1 MAKNIY
7 DLFNERKNGI
17 DYLVEGLDPTEF
29 ADLEAYEDLDAAA
42 EALETITTEAT
53 NEMIEF
59 QAASYLEDLVL
70 ENMMYTDFDEEK
82 IQATMEAAKEEKK
95 EGLGQKIKN
104 LWARIKEWFARVIR
118 TISTHFQSG
127 ESLVAKYRKQ
137 IPTAM
142 NQSKAKISYRPF
154 NDPDNVKKQIEG
166 MVGRL
171 KVVGKS
177 KEQILGLVG
186 LSDKGGAKEKVENIA
201 YTKKE
206 KVEQPISGMKA
217 DVVIQWAGDK
227 KVHID
232 GLKKMQKDLDGEFKQ
247 MLAEI
252 NKGEGKNKAEDAA
265 NFQFG
270 IGVANSLIS
279 HMIVCVKQICNVCT
293 AIIRK
298 ALSGKHDPEKKV
310 NTTAA
315 NSQDRQDELKFNKKA
330 YNKGYSAK
338 DANAMSRKKVGVQY
352 GPEQASYEPDVEGL
366 EEGFEPDFEF
376 IDEVEE
382 NNNDIEW

>member
-17 DYLVEGLDPTEF
+17 DYLVEGLDPSEY
-29 ADLEAYEDLDAAA
+29 ADFEAYEDLDVAA
-42 EALETITTEAT
+42 EALETITTEST
-53 NEMIEF
+53 NELMEF
-59 QAASYLEDLVL
+59 QAAAYLEDLVL
-70 ENMMYTDFDEEK
+70 ENMMYNDFDEER
-82 IQATMEAAKEEKK
+82 IQATMEAANEEKK

-104 LWARIKEWFARVIR
+104 LWARIKEWFARVIK
-118 TISTHFQSG
+118 TITTHFQSG
-127 ESLVAKYRKQ
+127 ETLVAKYRKQ

-142 NQSKAKISYRPF
+142 NQSTAKISYRPF
-154 NDPDNVKKQIEG
+154 NDPESVKKQIES

-206 KVEQPISGMKA
+206 KVEQPISSMKA
-217 DVVIQWAGDK
+217 DVVIKWAGDK

-247 MLAEI
+247 MLADI
-252 NKGEGKNKAEDAA
+252 NKGDGKNKAEDAA

-298 ALSGKHDPEKKV
+298 AISGKYDPDKKV
-310 NTTAA
+310 DTTAA

-338 DANAMSRKKVGVQY
+338 DANAMSRKKMGVTY
-352 GPEQASYEPDVEGL
+352 GPEKASYVPDVEGL

>member
-17 DYLVEGLDPTEF
+17 DYLVEGLDPSEY
-29 ADLEAYEDLDAAA
+29 ADLEAYEDLDVAA
-42 EALETITTEAT
+42 EALETITTEST
-53 NEMIEF
+53 NELIEF
-59 QAASYLEDLVL
+59 QAAAYLEDLVL
-70 ENMMYTDFDEEK
+70 ENMMYNDFDEEK

-118 TISTHFQSG
+118 TITTHFQSG
-127 ESLVAKYRKQ
+127 ETLVAKYRKQ

-154 NDPDNVKKQIEG
+154 NDPESVKKQIEA

-201 YTKKE
+201 YSKKE
-206 KVEQPISGMKA
+206 KVEQPISSMKA
-217 DVVIQWAGDK
+217 DVVIKWAGDK

-247 MLAEI
+247 MLADI
-252 NKGEGKNKAEDAA
+252 NKGDGKNKAEDAS

-298 ALSGKHDPEKKV
+298 AISGKHDPDKKV
-310 NTTAA
+310 DTTAA

-338 DANAMSRKKVGVQY
+338 DANAMSRKKMGVSY
-352 GPEQASYEPDVEGL
+352 GPEQASYVPDVEGL

>member
-17 DYLVEGLDPTEF
+17 DYLVEGLDPSEY
-29 ADLEAYEDLDAAA
+29 ADLEAYEDLDVAA
-42 EALETITTEAT
+42 EALETITTEST
-53 NEMIEF
+53 NELIEF
-59 QAASYLEDLVL
+59 QAAAYLEDLVL
-70 ENMMYTDFDEEK
+70 ENMMYNDFDEEK

-118 TISTHFQSG
+118 TITTHFQSG
-127 ESLVAKYRKQ
+127 ETLVAKYRKQ

-154 NDPDNVKKQIEG
+154 NDPESVKKQIEA

-201 YTKKE
+201 YSKKE
-206 KVEQPISGMKA
+206 KVEQPISSMKA
-217 DVVIQWAGDK
+217 DVVIKWAGDK

-247 MLAEI
+247 MLADI
-252 NKGEGKNKAEDAA
+252 NKGDGKNKAEDAS

-298 ALSGKHDPEKKV
+298 AISGKHDPDKKV
-310 NTTAA
+310 DTTAA

-338 DANAMSRKKVGVQY
+338 DANAMSRKKMGVSY

-382 NNNDIEW
+382 NSNDIEW